1 MFKLNLEVESYLS
14 NNKNGTLRKTL
25 TRFRTSS
32 HSLAIEYGRIQG
44 IPRNERLCLCCN
56 QNLVETEFNF
66 QNVCKYAKCLCTC
79 MVLFV
84 LLVQLGRML
93 E

>member
-25 TRFRTSS
+25 TRLRTSS

-44 IPRNERLCLCCN
+44 IPRNQRLCLCCN

-66 QNVCKYAKCLCTC
+66 QNVCKYARMFMHVYGAFCTISSAW
-79 MVLFV
+79 
-84 LLVQLGRML
+84 
-93 E
+93 